1 MADKTVASLTSSTP
15 TIDDLTIS
23 YDNADTSEL
32 KKTTWQL
39 VRDLFKT
46 YFDTIYQAVL
56 VSWTN
61 IKTINSTSILGS
73 GDIVISGGWSVA
85 TDAIWDAKWDL
96 AGGTGANTASRLA
109 VGTNWQVLTADSAEA
124 TGLKWSTPAGGW
136 DALTSWTLAQFAATT
151 SLELKWV
158 ISDETGSGSLV
169 FATSP
174 TLVTPVLGV
183 ATATSL
189 NGATITSGTLN
200 GSVTGT
206 NTGNQ
211 TLANTSNATSHTVT
225 LSATGGSVQLVEWA
239 GITLTTTGTSADGIV
254 TIASTWGWSGDV
266 VWPASA
272 TDNAVARFDTTTGKL
287 LQNSWVTIWDTNIVS
302 WVATLNTQA
311 INATAQVDF
320 SYDFSDTILSGWW
333 FTFYWA
339 THRRIN
345 DGWSNE
351 LIKFPTTS
359 VAGAVNEFTI
369 TNAATG
375 TWPTLSATGW
385 DTNIDFNIVTKWSG
399 VFKVNWS
406 TVWWW
411 SGTVT
416 ATGGSLTANA
426 VVLGAWTVDTKVS
439 TGITTDW
446 TAQLNLGVNATTIG
460 KVKMFGNTSGDATI
474 QPSAVAGT
482 ATVQTLPA
490 TTWTLVNRVTTANGV
505 SASNSD
511 GALTVSL
518 GAITPTTVNWN
529 TVTTGTGTLTLGAWK
544 TATVSNTLTF
554 TGTDSSSVAFGTG
567 GTVAYTN
574 VATLSSLASVWTIT
588 TGTWNATDIAVADGW
603 TGRSTGTTAYSLIAT
618 GTTATGAQQ
627 TLANGATTE
636 VLVWGGAAALPV
648 WTTATGSGSPV
659 RGTTPTISTP
669 VINWLPTGTGVATAN
684 TVSTLVARDAS
695 GNFSAWTITASLTGT
710 ASGNLVSGGALWTPS
725 SWTLTNCTG
734 LPVAGITAS
743 TSTAIWVW
751 SVELWHATD
760 TTISRV
766 SAWVIAVEWAT
777 VPTLTSTSTFATG
790 VKTFL
795 AGMFAL
801 RNVANTFNALFTNT
815 NTADRTY
822 TLQDSS
828 DTLVGR
834 ATTDTLTNKT
844 LTSPVL
850 TTPALWT
857 PASGVMTNVTGTATG
872 LTSGITNALKSATTT
887 VDVSAATAPSSGQ
900 VLTATSST
908 TATWQTP
915 AAGGS
920 FKGCRVKQSAAQSI
934 WTTLVAVA
942 FDAETFDTDT
952 MHSNVTNNTRIT
964 FTTAGYY
971 QISGVFNTDANAVA
985 RAGLRLNWT
994 TYIYEAS
1001 VGNAGASLAN
1011 GDTISSI
1018 YQFSA
1023 SDYIEMMG
1031 YFGTTQNTK
1040 TGENGT
1046 HLAVARLW

>member
-1 MADKTVASLTSSTP
+1 MST
-15 TIDDLTIS
+15 I
-23 YDNADTSEL
+23 
-32 KKTTWQL
+32 TTLNDW
-39 VRDLFKT
+39 
-46 YFDTIYQAVL
+46 I
-56 VSWTN
+56 
-61 IKTINSTSILGS
+61 
-73 GDIVISGGWSVA
+73 
-85 TDAIWDAKWDL
+85 
-96 AGGTGANTASRLA
+96 TGASFR
-109 VGTNWQVLTADSAEA
+109 WQVNTNFSNLNTDKAE
-124 TGLKWSTPAGGW
+124 TS
-136 DALTSWTLAQFAATT
+136 ALTSGLAGKQASDAWLTSLSWLMGSGYVKETATDTFALVTTIPNTDITGLGTLSTQSGTFSGTHSGSSSGTNTGDQTSIVGITGTKAQFDTAVTDWNIMYIGDAPTAHTQASSTITDFTEASQDATGAMVDT
-151 SLELKWV
+151 SLVYTDATPLLQRAALTGAITASVWSN
-158 ISDETGSGSLV
+158 ITALGSFTTAQLNTALSDNDIATGWG
-169 FATSP
+169 
-174 TLVTPVLGV
+174 
-183 ATATSL
+183 TAS
-189 NGATITSGTLN
+189 
-200 GSVTGT
+200 GT

-211 TLANTSNATSHTVT
+211 TITNTSDATSHTAT
-225 LSATGGSVQLVEWA
+225 LSATGGSVKLVEGA
-239 GITLTTTGTSADGIV
+239 NITLTTTGTGSDGIV
-254 TIASTWGWSGDV
+254 TIASIGGAWVTDWDKWDITVSGSGATWTIDNATVTPAKINATGTPSATTYLRWDGTWTTPSGTWDV

-272 TDNAVARFDTTTGKL
+272 TDNAIARFDTTTGKL
-287 LQNSWVTIWDTNIVS
+287 IQNSTVTINDTWDISGTSLSTTGNVNVNWTTEAALKTNWWIRMAGTSIRGV
-302 WVATLNTQA
+302 
-311 INATAQVDF
+311 
-320 SYDFSDTILSGWW
+320 YDNSL
-333 FTFYWA
+333 
-339 THRRIN
+339 
-345 DGWSNE
+345 NE
-351 LIKFPTTS
+351 LIKFPLTDVS
-359 VAGAVNEFTI
+359 SAVNEFTI

-375 TWPTLSATGW
+375 NWPTISATGW

-460 KVKMFGNTSGDATI
+460 KVKMFGNTSGNATI

-636 VLVWGGAAALPV
+636 VLVWGGASALPV
-648 WTTATGSGSPV
+648 WTTATGSGAPV
-659 RGTTPTISTP
+659 R
-669 VINWLPTGTGVATAN
+669 A
-684 TVSTLVARDAS
+684 
-695 GNFSAWTITASLTGT
+695 
-710 ASGNLVSGGALWTPS
+710 
-725 SWTLTNCTG
+725 
-734 LPVAGITAS
+734 
-743 TSTAIWVW
+743 
-751 SVELWHATD
+751 
-760 TTISRV
+760 
-766 SAWVIAVEWAT
+766 
-777 VPTLTSTSTFATG
+777 
-790 VKTFL
+790 
-795 AGMFAL
+795 
-801 RNVANTFNALFTNT
+801 
-815 NTADRTY
+815 
-822 TLQDSS
+822 
-828 DTLVGR
+828 
-834 ATTDTLTNKT
+834 
-844 LTSPVL
+844 TSPSLV
-850 TTPALWT
+850 TPALGT

-920 FKGCRVKQSAAQSI
+920 FKGCRVKQSTTQSV
-934 WTTLVAVA
+934 WTTLVAIA

-952 MHSNVTNNTRIT
+952 MHDNVTNNTRIT

-971 QISGVFNTDANAVA
+971 QISGVFNSDANVVS

-994 TYIYEAS
+994 TYIYESS

-1040 TGENGT
+1040 TGENWT

>member
-1 MADKTVASLTSSTP
+1 MST
-15 TIDDLTIS
+15 I
-23 YDNADTSEL
+23 
-32 KKTTWQL
+32 TTLNDW
-39 VRDLFKT
+39 
-46 YFDTIYQAVL
+46 I
-56 VSWTN
+56 
-61 IKTINSTSILGS
+61 
-73 GDIVISGGWSVA
+73 
-85 TDAIWDAKWDL
+85 
-96 AGGTGANTASRLA
+96 TGASFR
-109 VGTNWQVLTADSAEA
+109 WQVNTNFSNLNTDKAE
-124 TGLKWSTPAGGW
+124 TS
-136 DALTSWTLAQFAATT
+136 ALTSGLAGKQASDAWLTSLSWLMGSGYVKETATDTFALVTTIPNTDITGLGTLSTQSGTFSGTHSGSSSGTNTGDQTSIVGITGTKAQFDTAVTDWNIMYIGDAPTAHTQASSTITDFTEASQDATGAMVDT
-151 SLELKWV
+151 SLVYTDATPLLQRAALTGAITASVWSN
-158 ISDETGSGSLV
+158 ITALGSFTTAQLNTALSDNDIATGWG
-169 FATSP
+169 
-174 TLVTPVLGV
+174 
-183 ATATSL
+183 TAS
-189 NGATITSGTLN
+189 
-200 GSVTGT
+200 GT

-211 TLANTSNATSHTVT
+211 TITNTSDATSHTAT
-225 LSATGGSVQLVEWA
+225 LSATGGSVKLVEGA
-239 GITLTTTGTSADGIV
+239 NITLTTTGTGSDGIV
-254 TIASTWGWSGDV
+254 TIASIGGAWVTDWDKWDITVSGSGATWTIDNATVTPAKINATGTPSATTYLRWDGTWTTPSGTWDV

-272 TDNAVARFDTTTGKL
+272 TDNAIARFDTTTGKL
-287 LQNSWVTIWDTNIVS
+287 IQNSTVTINDTWDISGTSLSTTGNVNVNWTTEAALKTNWWIRMAGTSIRGV
-302 WVATLNTQA
+302 
-311 INATAQVDF
+311 
-320 SYDFSDTILSGWW
+320 YDNSL
-333 FTFYWA
+333 
-339 THRRIN
+339 
-345 DGWSNE
+345 NE
-351 LIKFPTTS
+351 LIKFPLTDVS
-359 VAGAVNEFTI
+359 SAVNEFTI

-375 TWPTLSATGW
+375 NWPTISATGW

-460 KVKMFGNTSGDATI
+460 KVKMFGNTSGNATI

-636 VLVWGGAAALPV
+636 VLVWGGASALPV
-648 WTTATGSGSPV
+648 WTTATGSGAPV
-659 RGTTPTISTP
+659 R
-669 VINWLPTGTGVATAN
+669 A
-684 TVSTLVARDAS
+684 
-695 GNFSAWTITASLTGT
+695 
-710 ASGNLVSGGALWTPS
+710 
-725 SWTLTNCTG
+725 
-734 LPVAGITAS
+734 
-743 TSTAIWVW
+743 
-751 SVELWHATD
+751 
-760 TTISRV
+760 
-766 SAWVIAVEWAT
+766 
-777 VPTLTSTSTFATG
+777 
-790 VKTFL
+790 
-795 AGMFAL
+795 
-801 RNVANTFNALFTNT
+801 
-815 NTADRTY
+815 
-822 TLQDSS
+822 
-828 DTLVGR
+828 
-834 ATTDTLTNKT
+834 
-844 LTSPVL
+844 TSPSLV
-850 TTPALWT
+850 TPALGT

-920 FKGCRVKQSAAQSI
+920 FKGCRVKQSTTQSV
-934 WTTLVAVA
+934 WTTLVAIA

-952 MHSNVTNNTRIT
+952 MHDNVTNNTRIT

-971 QISGVFNTDANAVA
+971 QISGVFNSDANVVS

-1040 TGENGT
+1040 TGENWT